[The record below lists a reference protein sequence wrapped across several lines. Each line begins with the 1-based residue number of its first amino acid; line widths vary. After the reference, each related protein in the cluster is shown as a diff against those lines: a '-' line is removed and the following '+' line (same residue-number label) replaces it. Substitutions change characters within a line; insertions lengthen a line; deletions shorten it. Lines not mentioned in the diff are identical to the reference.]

1 VYARARARARAH
13 THTHTTYSMRSHIP
27 KTKETCA
34 SIAENKLL
42 LGYVQPCY
50 RFDRFATKT
59 RYSLSI
65 IKGRNKETMIVN
77 LSFIRTK
84 SFVNRQKY
92 ALRLRAMEN
101 CKSAISRERRLDD
114 DDDNDVWSAPMH
126 ATVCTFVT
134 RRISRWRVVG
144 ARISRRRRQI
154 HDKIERSS
162 IIHISS
168 RISIVIH
175 AGNKHSPFF
184 AKLSEAHAAFD
195 HRSTAA
201 RSCIISRRDSL
212 AERQNDRKKRV
223 CVAAM
228 QMQAFAAARLR
239 CVAMSTR

>member
-1 VYARARARARAH
+1 
-13 THTHTTYSMRSHIP
+13 
-27 KTKETCA
+27 
-34 SIAENKLL
+34 
-42 LGYVQPCY
+42 
-50 RFDRFATKT
+50 
-59 RYSLSI
+59 
-65 IKGRNKETMIVN
+65 MIVN
-77 LSFIRTK
+77 LSFIPTK

-114 DDDNDVWSAPMH
+114 DDNDVWSAPMH

-134 RRISRWRVVG
+134 RRISRWRIVG

-184 AKLSEAHAAFD
+184 AKLSEAHAAFH
-195 HRSTAA
+195 HRS
-201 RSCIISRRDSL
+201 DSSKEL
-212 AERQNDRKKRV
+212 HHFPQRFTRGTAERQKEKS
-223 CVAAM
+223 
-228 QMQAFAAARLR
+228 LR
-239 CVAMSTR
+239 CSDANASVRGCTTPMRRNVNALKISV